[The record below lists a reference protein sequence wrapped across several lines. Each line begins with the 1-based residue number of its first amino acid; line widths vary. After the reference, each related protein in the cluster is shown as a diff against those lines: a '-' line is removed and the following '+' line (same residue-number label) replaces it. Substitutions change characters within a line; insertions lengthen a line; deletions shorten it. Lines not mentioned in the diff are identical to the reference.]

1 MNNVE
6 ELTIYKQFLE
16 LIYYTE
22 QITIKYPKVEKYSL
36 VSKIKNITYEGME
49 LVIMIYKE
57 YNKQVKIKLL
67 NDLDIKLKMLK
78 VLIRVSYKRKYINGK
93 NYYSWSKKIFN
104 IGNLTGGW
112 ILGVKNNKDVL
123 L

>member
-36 VSKIKNITYEGME
+36 VSNLKNIPYEGME

-67 NDLDIKLKMLK
+67 NDLDMKLKMLK
-78 VLIRVSYKRKYINGK
+78 VLIRVSHKRKYINGK
-93 NYYSWSKKIFN
+93 NYYAWSKKIFN